1 MTKTNS
7 THSLINR
14 IMRLFAHGDFSSN
27 ATSHFHRWLADDRN
41 RDEKDKA
48 MEQLWNETAFTAV
61 NNRKHT
67 SDAYVRLCATV
78 GINNQANDI
87 DRRRIK
93 AVRWLRFWQ
102 SAAAVLIIA
111 IGMMGYMLYNV
122 DTRDAD
128 LLQQHTP
135 VAQTRNMILPDGTVV
150 KLNSCSALLYPERF
164 DGHTRSVYLMGEASF
179 KVAHD
184 KKHPFVVKTN
194 DMQVTALG
202 TEFNVSAYPD
212 DRNVESTL
220 IEGSVKV
227 DCNDMHKSIVLRPG
241 QMIAYNRDSRR
252 YEVTTPNVADVTAWQ
267 RGEVVLK
274 EKTLAQIFSILER
287 KYPYAFHYSMHRIG
301 NDRYTLHFPDNAP
314 IKDVMDVIVRVT
326 GKHAYRIEDDNCYL
340 YNK

>member
-1 MTKTNS
+1 
-7 THSLINR
+7 
-14 IMRLFAHGDFSSN
+14 MRLFAHGDFGSS
-27 ATSHFHRWLADDRN
+27 ATSHFYKWLADDAHRE
-41 RDEKDKA
+41 EKDEA
-48 MEQLWNETAFTAV
+48 IEQLWDETAFTSA
-61 NNRKHT
+61 NINQKQT
-67 SDAYVRLCATV
+67 DDAYARLCANV
-78 GINNQANDI
+78 GISRPNNETVCLLADT

-102 SAAAVLIIA
+102 SAAAVFIIV
-111 IGMMGYMLYNV
+111 IGMLGYMLYNA
-122 DTRDAD
+122 DTQGSD
-128 LLQQHTP
+128 LLQSHTP
-135 VAQTRNMILPDGTVV
+135 VAQTRQMVLPDGTVV
-150 KLNSCSALLYPERF
+150 KLNSCSALLYPNRF

-184 KKHPFVVKTN
+184 KKHPFIVKTN

-212 DRNVESTL
+212 DRKVESTL

-227 DCNDMHKSIVLRPG
+227 DCNDMHNSVILKPG
-241 QMIAYNRDSRR
+241 QMMAYNRDTHK
-252 YEVTTPNVADVTAWQ
+252 YEVMTPNIADITAWQ

-287 KYPYAFHYSMHRIG
+287 KYPYSFHYGMHRIG

-326 GKHAYRIEDDNCYL
+326 GKHAYRIDGDNCYF

>member
-1 MTKTNS
+1 
-7 THSLINR
+7 
-14 IMRLFAHGDFSSN
+14 MRLFAHGDFGSS
-27 ATSHFHRWLADDRN
+27 ATSHFHKWLADDKHRE
-41 RDEKDKA
+41 EKDEA
-48 MEQLWNETAFTAV
+48 MEQLWDETAFTSA
-61 NNRKHT
+61 NINQKQT
-67 SDAYVRLCATV
+67 DDAYARLCVNV
-78 GINNQANDI
+78 GISRPNKETVSLLADT

-102 SAAAVLIIA
+102 SAAVVFVIV
-111 IGMMGYMLYNV
+111 IGMLGYMLYNA
-122 DTRDAD
+122 DTQGSD
-128 LLQQHTP
+128 LLQSHTP
-135 VAQTRNMILPDGTVV
+135 VAQTRQMVLPDGTVV
-150 KLNSCSALLYPERF
+150 KLNSCSALLYPNRF
-164 DGHTRSVYLMGEASF
+164 DVHTRSVYLMGEASF

-184 KKHPFVVKTN
+184 KKHPFIVKTN

-212 DRNVESTL
+212 DHNVESTL

-227 DCNDMHKSIVLRPG
+227 DCNDMHSSVILQPG
-241 QMIAYNRDSRR
+241 EMIAYNRDTHK
-252 YEVTTPNVADVTAWQ
+252 YEVMTPNIADITAWQ

-287 KYPYAFHYSMHRIG
+287 KYPYSFHYSMHRIG

-326 GKHAYRIEDDNCYL
+326 GKHAYRIDGDNCYF

>member
-1 MTKTNS
+1 
-7 THSLINR
+7 
-14 IMRLFAHGDFSSN
+14 MRLFAHGDFGSS
-27 ATSHFHRWLADDRN
+27 ATSHFHKWLADDKHRE
-41 RDEKDKA
+41 EKDEA
-48 MEQLWNETAFTAV
+48 MEQLWDETAFTSA
-61 NNRKHT
+61 NINHKQT
-67 SDAYVRLCATV
+67 DDAYARLCVNV
-78 GINNQANDI
+78 GISRPNKETVSLLADT

-93 AVRWLRFWQ
+93 AVRRLRFWQ
-102 SAAAVLIIA
+102 SAAVVFVIV
-111 IGMMGYMLYNV
+111 IGMLGYMLYNA
-122 DTRDAD
+122 DTQGSD
-128 LLQQHTP
+128 LLQSHTP
-135 VAQTRNMILPDGTVV
+135 VAQTRQMVLPDGTVV
-150 KLNSCSALLYPERF
+150 KLNSCSALLYPNRF

-184 KKHPFVVKTN
+184 KKHPFIVKTN

-212 DRNVESTL
+212 DHNVESTL

-227 DCNDMHKSIVLRPG
+227 DCNDMHSSVILQPG
-241 QMIAYNRDSRR
+241 EMIAYNRDTHK
-252 YEVTTPNVADVTAWQ
+252 YEVMTPNIADITAWQ

-287 KYPYAFHYSMHRIG
+287 KYPYSFHYSMHRIG

-326 GKHAYRIEDDNCYL
+326 GKHAYRIDGDNCYF

>member
-1 MTKTNS
+1 
-7 THSLINR
+7 
-14 IMRLFAHGDFSSN
+14 MRLFAHGDFGSS
-27 ATSHFHRWLADDRN
+27 ATSHFHKWLADDKHRE
-41 RDEKDKA
+41 EKDEA
-48 MEQLWNETAFTAV
+48 MEQLWDETAFTSA
-61 NNRKHT
+61 NISQKQTN
-67 SDAYVRLCATV
+67 DAYAQLCATV
-78 GINNQANDI
+78 GIGQQNNGMDIPADAI

-102 SAAAVLIIA
+102 SAAAVFIIA
-111 IGMMGYMLYNV
+111 IGMLGYMLYNT
-122 DTRDAD
+122 DTQGSD
-128 LLQQHTP
+128 LLQSHTP
-135 VAQTRNMILPDGTVV
+135 VAQTRQMVLPDGTVV
-150 KLNSCSALLYPERF
+150 KLNSCSALLYPNHF

-184 KKHPFVVKTN
+184 KKHPFIVKTN

-212 DRNVESTL
+212 DHNVESTL

-227 DCNDMHKSIVLRPG
+227 DCNDMHSSVILQPG
-241 QMIAYNRDSRR
+241 EMIAYNRDTHK
-252 YEVTTPNVADVTAWQ
+252 YEVMTPNIADITAWQ

-287 KYPYAFHYSMHRIG
+287 KYPYSFHYSMHRIG

-326 GKHAYRIEDDNCYL
+326 GKHAYRIDGDNCYF

>member
-1 MTKTNS
+1 
-7 THSLINR
+7 
-14 IMRLFAHGDFSSN
+14 MRLFAHGDFGSS
-27 ATSHFHRWLADDRN
+27 ATSHFYKWLADDKHRE
-41 RDEKDKA
+41 EKDAA
-48 MEQLWNETAFTAV
+48 MEQLWDETAFTSA
-61 NNRKHT
+61 NINQKQT
-67 SDAYVRLCATV
+67 DDAYARLCANV
-78 GINNQANDI
+78 GISRPNNETVSLLADT

-102 SAAAVLIIA
+102 SAAAVFVIV
-111 IGMMGYMLYNV
+111 IGMLGYMLSNA
-122 DTRDAD
+122 DTQGSD
-128 LLQQHTP
+128 LLQSHTP
-135 VAQTRNMILPDGTVV
+135 VAQTRQMVLPDGTVV
-150 KLNSCSALLYPERF
+150 KLNSCSALLYPNRF

-184 KKHPFVVKTN
+184 KKHPFIVKTN

-212 DRNVESTL
+212 DRKVESTL

-227 DCNDMHKSIVLRPG
+227 DCNDMHNSVILKPG
-241 QMIAYNRDSRR
+241 QMMAYNRDTHK
-252 YEVTTPNVADVTAWQ
+252 YEVMTPNIADITAWQ

-287 KYPYAFHYSMHRIG
+287 KYPYSFHYSMHRIG
-301 NDRYTLHFPDNAP
+301 NDRYILHFPDNAT

-326 GKHAYRIEDDNCYL
+326 GKHAYRIGGDNCYF

>member
-1 MTKTNS
+1 
-7 THSLINR
+7 
-14 IMRLFAHGDFSSN
+14 MRLFAHGDFGSS
-27 ATSHFHRWLADDRN
+27 ATSHFYKWLADDKHRE
-41 RDEKDKA
+41 EKDAA
-48 MEQLWNETAFTAV
+48 MEQLWDETAFTSA
-61 NNRKHT
+61 NINQKQT
-67 SDAYVRLCATV
+67 DDAYARLCANV
-78 GINNQANDI
+78 GISRPNNETVSLLADT

-93 AVRWLRFWQ
+93 AVHWLRFWQ
-102 SAAAVLIIA
+102 SAAAVFIIV
-111 IGMMGYMLYNV
+111 IGMLGYMLYNA
-122 DTRDAD
+122 DTQGSD
-128 LLQQHTP
+128 LLQSHTP
-135 VAQTRNMILPDGTVV
+135 VAQTRQMVLPDGTVV
-150 KLNSCSALLYPERF
+150 KLNSCSALLYPNRF

-184 KKHPFVVKTN
+184 KEHPFIVKTN

-212 DRNVESTL
+212 DHNVESTL

-227 DCNDMHKSIVLRPG
+227 DCNDMHSSVILQPG
-241 QMIAYNRDSRR
+241 EMIAYNRDTHK
-252 YEVTTPNVADVTAWQ
+252 YEVMTPNIADITAWQ

-287 KYPYAFHYSMHRIG
+287 KYPYSFHYSMHRIG

-326 GKHAYRIEDDNCYL
+326 GKHAYRIEGDNCYF

>member
-1 MTKTNS
+1 
-7 THSLINR
+7 
-14 IMRLFAHGDFSSN
+14 MRLFAHGDFGSS
-27 ATSHFHRWLADDRN
+27 ATSHFHKWLADDKHRE
-41 RDEKDKA
+41 EKDEA
-48 MEQLWNETAFTAV
+48 MEQLWDETAFTST
-61 NNRKHT
+61 NISQKQTN
-67 SDAYVRLCATV
+67 DAYAQLCATV
-78 GINNQANDI
+78 GIGQQNNGMDIPADAI

-102 SAAAVLIIA
+102 SAAAVFVIV
-111 IGMMGYMLYNV
+111 IGMLGYMLYNA
-122 DTRDAD
+122 DTQGSD
-128 LLQQHTP
+128 LLQSHTP
-135 VAQTRNMILPDGTVV
+135 VAQTRQMVLPDGTVV
-150 KLNSCSALLYPERF
+150 KLNSCSALLYPNRF
-164 DGHTRSVYLMGEASF
+164 DGHTRSVYQMGEASF

-184 KKHPFVVKTN
+184 KKHPFIVKTN

-212 DRNVESTL
+212 DHNVESTL

-227 DCNDMHKSIVLRPG
+227 DCNDMHSSVILQPG
-241 QMIAYNRDSRR
+241 EMIAYNRDTHK
-252 YEVTTPNVADVTAWQ
+252 YEVMTPNIADITAWQ

-287 KYPYAFHYSMHRIG
+287 KYPYSFHYSMHRIG

-326 GKHAYRIEDDNCYL
+326 GKHAYRIDGDNCYF

>member
-1 MTKTNS
+1 
-7 THSLINR
+7 
-14 IMRLFAHGDFSSN
+14 MRLFAHGDFGSS
-27 ATSHFHRWLADDRN
+27 ATSHFYKWLADDKHRE
-41 RDEKDKA
+41 EKDAA
-48 MEQLWNETAFTAV
+48 MEQLWDETAFTSA
-61 NNRKHT
+61 NINQKQT
-67 SDAYVRLCATV
+67 DDAYARLCANV
-78 GINNQANDI
+78 GISRPNNETVSLLADT

-102 SAAAVLIIA
+102 SAAAVFIIV
-111 IGMMGYMLYNV
+111 IGMLGYMLYNA
-122 DTRDAD
+122 DTQGSD
-128 LLQQHTP
+128 LLQSHTP
-135 VAQTRNMILPDGTVV
+135 VAQTRQMVLPDGTVV
-150 KLNSCSALLYPERF
+150 KLNSCSALLYPDHF
-164 DGHTRSVYLMGEASF
+164 KGHTRSVYLMGEASF

-184 KKHPFVVKTN
+184 KEHPFIVKTN

-212 DRNVESTL
+212 DRKVESTL

-227 DCNDMHKSIVLRPG
+227 DCNDMHNSVILKPG
-241 QMIAYNRDSRR
+241 QMMAYNRDTHK
-252 YEVTTPNVADVTAWQ
+252 YEVMTPNIADITAWQ

-287 KYPYAFHYSMHRIG
+287 KYPYSFHYGMHRIG

-326 GKHAYRIEDDNCYL
+326 GKHAYRIDGDNCYF